1 MPDTD
6 TTNTTSTDTPTSAE
20 QPSPGFAWAKED
32 GSFHEGWLEKLPEDL
47 RGNASLRVLGS
58 LPDLAKSYVETK
70 KLMGAKLEMP
80 GEKATPEQLANW
92 RRTVGAPEK
101 PEGYLG
107 EAKSLRPEIV
117 PEQYWDAEGEK
128 KFLALAHKHHL
139 PPAAVKEILGF
150 YGDSIATSLGASKEQ
165 EGTVLRTE
173 GAKLHQTWGRD
184 YEANLQMASRAAHT
198 VGLDPKTHPIFT
210 SAEVVQAFAKIGRLI
225 SEDRLVKGEASGIN
239 GSAGDR
245 IREMTDPAST
255 TPMAREYRG
264 EYGPERQAAAQGQL
278 HALMAASQN

>member
-1 MPDTD
+1 VERTLIIAKPD
-6 TTNTTSTDTPTSAE
+6 AIQRGLVGE
-20 QPSPGFAWAKED
+20 IIKR
-32 GSFHEGWLEKLPEDL
+32 LESKGLKLI
-47 RGNASLRVLGS
+47 GM
-58 LPDLAKSYVETK
+58 K
-70 KLMGAKLEMP
+70 MEMP
-80 GEKATPEQLANW
+80 GEKATPEQVANW

-107 EAKSLRPEIV
+107 EAKSLRPELV

-150 YGDSIATSLGASKEQ
+150 YGESIATSLGASREQ
-165 EGTVLRTE
+165 EGTVLRNE
-173 GAKLHQTWGRD
+173 GAKLHETWGRE

-225 SEDRLVKGEASGIN
+225 SEDRLVKGEAGGIST
-239 GSAGDR
+239 SAADR
-245 IREMTDPAST
+245 IREMTDPVST
-255 TPMAREYRG
+255 HPLAREYRG
-264 EYGPERQAAAQGQL
+264 EFGPERQAAAQGQL
-278 HALMAASQN
+278 HALMAASQH